1 MMGGH
6 RFMSLFTLSPLHIEL
21 PIASPLSLTQIL
33 KFFFVL
39 SPHLPITSGWG
50 PYSACML

>member
-1 MMGGH
+1 MGDH